1 METWPGHPYP
11 LGATFDGTGTN
22 FALFSEVAETVE
34 LCLFDGD
41 GTELVETRVR
51 LEELDAYVWHC
62 YLPSV
67 QPGQRYG
74 YRVHGP
80 WDPARG
86 QRCNPNKLLLDPYAK
101 ATTREIDWDQSL
113 FSYTFGDETSRND
126 EDSAEHMTLGVV
138 INPFFDW
145 EGDRPPG
152 VAYNDTVI
160 YEAHVK
166 GLTQLHPEVP
176 EELRG
181 TYAGLAHPA
190 ITSHLT
196 KLGVTAIEL
205 MPVHQFVQDST
216 LLDKGLRNYWGYN
229 TLAFL
234 APHSAYSTAARDG
247 QGLGLQVQEFKA
259 MVKAMH
265 SAGIE
270 VILDV
275 VYNHTAEGNHLG
287 PTLSFR
293 GIDNQAYYRLV
304 EDDEFHYMD
313 YTGTGNTLNVRHPH
327 SLQLIM
333 DSLRYWVTEMHVDG
347 FRFDLAST
355 LAREFYEVDRL
366 ATFFELVQQDPV
378 VSQVKL
384 IAEPWDVGPGGYQV
398 GGFPPQWSE
407 WNGAYRDVVRDFW
420 RGEPDLGDFA
430 SRLSGSS
437 DLYEQS
443 GRRPFAS
450 INFVTAHDGF
460 TLRDLVSYNEKHNEA
475 NGEDNNDGESHN
487 RSWNHGI
494 EGPTDDPDV
503 LRLRAR
509 AQRNVITTMLLS
521 QGVPML
527 LHGDEG
533 GRSQDGN
540 NNTYAQ
546 DSEIAWMHWDHLDH
560 PLVEFTAAVARLRAE
575 HPTFRRKR
583 FFTGTTARTDP
594 ADPGGERLNDIVWLA
609 PDGEPMHDGA
619 WDDGGATLGMYLNG
633 HGIRGRDARGQHIVD
648 DHFLLYFNG
657 SHEDVEVTL
666 PPEEYAERWRTA
678 VDTARGTL
686 HGDVFAAGERR
697 TLASRSVL
705 VLQEWVKP
713 EIEYEDTVDASMAVY
728 AEQAV
733 QRDRQRDRQ
742 RVRQR
747 PGGLRWRPP
756 PASPPPPTGSRS
768 PPTRTCSRSLSAS
781 TTSTTSAPTGSTSR
795 RSWPP
800 SPAAPTATTSWTT
813 AGSTPSGA
821 ARQGWRPS
829 RRGPGH
835 WAWGCSS
842 TSCPTTSAWP
852 PRPRTPGGGTCS
864 RTAGSRPTPRPS
876 TSTGRST
883 GRALTVACACRWS
896 ATTTSPSIPT
906 TPSGPST
913 DRSATSSWTGATS
926 AS

>member
-1 METWPGHPYP
+1 METWPGNAYP
-11 LGATFDGTGTN
+11 LGATFDGSGTN
-22 FALFSEVAETVE
+22 FALFSEVADRVE
-34 LCLFDGD
+34 LCLFTDAGTDGD
-41 GTELVETRVR
+41 GGALVETRV
-51 LEELDAYVWHC
+51 ELTEVDAHVWHA
-62 YLPSV
+62 YLPTI

-80 WDPARG
+80 WDPAQG
-86 QRCNPNKLLLDPYAK
+86 LRCNPNKLLLDPYAK
-101 ATTREIDWDQSL
+101 STHGEIDWDQSL
-113 FSYTFGDETSRND
+113 FSYTFGDEDSRND
-126 EDSAEHMTLGVV
+126 EDSAAHMTLGVV

-145 EGDRPPG
+145 EGDRAPG
-152 VAYNDTVI
+152 IAYNDTVV
-160 YEAHVK
+160 YEGHVK

-190 ITSHLT
+190 VTDHLT
-196 KLGVTAIEL
+196 KLGITALEL

-216 LLDKGLRNYWGYN
+216 LLDQGLRNYWGYN

-234 APHSAYSTAARDG
+234 APHADYSSSARDALGRG
-247 QGLGLQVQEFKA
+247 QQVQEFKA

-265 SAGIE
+265 TAGIE

-304 EDDEFHYMD
+304 EDDEKFYMD
-313 YTGTGNTLNVRHPH
+313 YTGTGNSLNVRHPH
-327 SLQLIM
+327 SLQLLM

-407 WNGAYRDVVRDFW
+407 WNGAYRDTVRDFW
-420 RGEPDLGDFA
+420 RGEPSLGEFA

-460 TLRDLVSYNEKHNEA
+460 TLRDLVSYNEKRNDA

-487 RSWNHGI
+487 RSWNHGV
-494 EGPTDDPDV
+494 EGPTDDEDV

-509 AQRNVITTMLLS
+509 AQRNFITTLMLS

-527 LHGDEG
+527 LHGDEA
-533 GRSQDGN
+533 GRSQGGN

-546 DSEIAWMHWDHLDH
+546 DSEIAWMHWDRLDK

-583 FFTGTTARTDP
+583 FFTGTTVRTDSD
-594 ADPGGERLNDIVWLA
+594 DPTGERLNDIVWLG
-609 PDGEPMHDGA
+609 PDGEPMPDDA
-619 WDDGGATLGMYLNG
+619 WDGDGRTLGMYLNG
-633 HGIRGRDARGQHIVD
+633 HGIRGRDARGQVIED
-648 DHFLLYFNG
+648 DHFLLYFNAH
-657 SHEDVEVTL
+657 HEDVELTL
-666 PPEEYAERWRTA
+666 PPDEYAGRWHAVIDTNGTAAER
-678 VDTARGTL
+678 DTL
-686 HGDVFAAGERR
+686 AAGDAV
-697 TLASRSVL
+697 TVSSRSVL
-705 VLQEWVKP
+705 VLQEWEQP
-713 EIEYEDTVDASMAVY
+713 EAAPDDTVDASIAAY
-728 AEQAV
+728 
-733 QRDRQRDRQ
+733 
-742 RVRQR
+742 
-747 PGGLRWRPP
+747 
-756 PASPPPPTGSRS
+756 
-768 PPTRTCSRSLSAS
+768 AS
-781 TTSTTSAPTGSTSR
+781 TQAPE
-795 RSWPP
+795 
-800 SPAAPTATTSWTT
+800 AA
-813 AGSTPSGA
+813 
-821 ARQGWRPS
+821 QDQ
-829 RRGPGH
+829 
-835 WAWGCSS
+835 
-842 TSCPTTSAWP
+842 
-852 PRPRTPGGGTCS
+852 
-864 RTAGSRPTPRPS
+864 
-876 TSTGRST
+876 
-883 GRALTVACACRWS
+883 
-896 ATTTSPSIPT
+896 
-906 TPSGPST
+906 SGPAQGE
-913 DRSATSSWTGATS
+913 DD
-926 AS
+926 